1 MRLQLCDEQLGQ
13 PSRVAQRV
21 MRVQYTCLVAQWVAT
36 ASYKEKDTLRSAYGT
51 NKLNE
56 H

>member
-21 MRVQYTCLVAQWVAT
+21 MRVQYTCLVEQWVTT
-36 ASYKEKDTLRSAYGT
+36 ASYKEKNTLRLAFGNNRLT
-51 NKLNE
+51 E